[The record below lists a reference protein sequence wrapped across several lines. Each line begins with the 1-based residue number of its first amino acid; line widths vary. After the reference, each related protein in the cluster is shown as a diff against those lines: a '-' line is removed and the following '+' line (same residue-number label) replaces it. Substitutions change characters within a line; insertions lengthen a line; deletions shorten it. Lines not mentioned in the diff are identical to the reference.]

1 MLTETFRKYLV
12 ILRFKTDMNMERET
26 RVCVFESENPSE
38 IQLIK
43 SKLDAQNVANF
54 LNDKYMSFT
63 TTPTA
68 NTIRL
73 MVNLQDEQKAFEIID
88 AYIKETDLDL
98 NTNLKN

>member
-1 MLTETFRKYLV
+1 
-12 ILRFKTDMNMERET
+12 MERET
-26 RVCVFESENPSE
+26 RVSVFESENPSE

-43 SKLDAQNVANF
+43 SKLDAQDVTSF

-73 MVNLQDEQKAFEIID
+73 MVNLQDEQKAFDIID
-88 AYIKETDLDL
+88 AYIKETDLDF

>member
-1 MLTETFRKYLV
+1 
-12 ILRFKTDMNMERET
+12 MNMERET
-26 RVCVFESENPSE
+26 RVSVFESENPSE

-43 SKLDAQNVANF
+43 SKLDAQDVTSF

-73 MVNLQDEQKAFEIID
+73 MVNLQDEQKAFDIID
-88 AYIKETDLDL
+88 AYIKETDLDF